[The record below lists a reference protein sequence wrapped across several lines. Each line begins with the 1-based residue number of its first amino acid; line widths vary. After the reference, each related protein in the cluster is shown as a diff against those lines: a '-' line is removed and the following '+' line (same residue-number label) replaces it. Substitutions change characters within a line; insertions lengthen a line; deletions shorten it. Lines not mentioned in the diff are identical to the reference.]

1 MGEETLEVLITA
13 VWFLIPI
20 VFTIGLIKQSLGEQ
34 DVHPKNYDNSHL
46 EEPDDQDRAA

>member
-1 MGEETLEVLITA
+1 MAEETLEVLITA

-34 DVHPKNYDNSHL
+34 DVHPENYENTEL
-46 EEPDDQDRAA
+46 EQPDDHDRAA

>member
-1 MGEETLEVLITA
+1 MAEETLEVLITA

-34 DVHPKNYDNSHL
+34 DVHPENYDNTEL
-46 EEPDDQDRAA
+46 EQPDDEDRAA